1 VKPTEKWAGGSM
13 PIDFVYQID
22 ELGAGGKT
30 LINSEFTIAY
40 CTISTEYYKA
50 EAPTSQ
56 EQPVSKTEP
65 SATSA
70 SAPAFTFIGAI
81 SVLALIFFLFRR

>member
-1 VKPTEKWAGGSM
+1 M
-13 PIDFVYQID
+13 HIDFVYQID

-50 EAPTSQ
+50 EAPNSQ

-65 SATSA
+65 SATST

-81 SVLALIFFLFRR
+81 SVFALVFFLFRR